1 MNDLTDLKD
10 DIVAY
15 LFIVPSA
22 TAYEISEDFE
32 WDLDDVQ
39 DSLIELDD
47 EGKVLMRN
55 GWYRLSEA
63 SRKRKHL
70 QDSSNSIK

>member
-1 MNDLTDLKD
+1 MWHRAAGTRRPISVGDRLLQIGAED
-10 DIVAY
+10 VH
-15 LFIVPSA
+15 V
-22 TAYEISEDFE
+22 TAV
-32 WDLDDVQ
+32 DVGR
-39 DSLIELDD
+39 DPVELDD

>member
-22 TAYEISEDFE
+22 AAYEIAEDFE

-47 EGKVLMRN
+47 EGKV
-55 GWYRLSEA
+55 
-63 SRKRKHL
+63 
-70 QDSSNSIK
+70 